1 MHLEGPKQT
10 EILAVIGLMDLY
22 SPSFYPG
29 YLSTAGERHQWAKE
43 HFEKQVGHDRFR
55 MFFAVHEFEAW
66 LLSQPE
72 IFPRDIQN
80 LMRGKFG
87 QPEKIN
93 YDQPPAKRL
102 NQIYQQAT
110 RKNYKKTTCGKQ
122 LFAKLDPSI
131 AVKKCP
137 YLKAMLE
144 QMLIFAKSAGL

>member
-22 SPSFYPG
+22 GPAFYPG
-29 YLSTAGERHQWAKE
+29 HLSTADERHRWAKE

-66 LLSQPE
+66 LLSHPE

-93 YDQPPAKRL
+93 FDQPPAKRL

-110 RKNYKKTTCGKQ
+110 RKNYKKTTYGKQ
-122 LFAKLDPSI
+122 LFAQLDPSI

-144 QMLIFAKSAGL
+144 EMLSLAKSAGL